1 MDVRALRYF
10 VETVRHASFTQ
21 AARALFV
28 TQSTVSKM
36 IRQLEEEAGAQLLIR
51 DGHTAR
57 PTDTGRVMYQRGLQV
72 LETMRQLSEEIRET
86 ADLRRG
92 AGSGH
97 SAHDQSAVHAVVKR
111 FRERHPDIHLTLR
124 EGTGAVENRSP
135 TASWKWRHRPA
146 RRAGPRPAA
155 RAFGSH
161 PIWVIGPPDAAW
173 AGKTSLPLT
182 ALRDSRL
189 LVPTDDFAMTRRLRQ
204 AFADAGMQ
212 PAIAAQSAHWDFWWR
227 WPRSAWASRC
237 CPNR

>member
-1 MDVRALRYF
+1 
-10 VETVRHASFTQ
+10 
-21 AARALFV
+21 
-28 TQSTVSKM
+28 
-36 IRQLEEEAGAQLLIR
+36 
-51 DGHTAR
+51 
-57 PTDTGRVMYQRGLQV
+57 MYQRGLQV

-92 AGSGH
+92 ALEVGIPPMINLLFTP
-97 SAHDQSAVHAVVKR
+97 VVKR

-124 EGTGAVENRSP
+124 EGAGQAVENLVADGEAGSG
-135 TASWKWRHRPA
+135 RHRPA
-146 RRAGPRPAA
+146 RRAGPRPGG

-204 AFADAGMQ
+204 ALPT
-212 PAIAAQSAHWDFWWR
+212 PACSPPSRPRARTGISWWR